1 MKALLPLAL
10 VAVGVAAPQNVTL
23 RPRFVAGTSFVLEV
37 TRATEQSTGKDTP
50 TRKFSV
56 TRTVDVRVV
65 SASREGSVLEWK
77 PRPTLL
83 DYLAMSDPTSAMGLE
98 LLGSVPVTLNLD
110 RDGQL
115 DSIGNEAD
123 LQSRLVA
130 ARDALLKRVFK
141 DMKPEM
147 KPEDKARFEALLAR
161 VLSPANLVTLAT
173 REPQLYVDLNG
184 LEDIGRD
191 GFEAAIEMPNPVGVK
206 PLAGILAIR
215 LESVNAAQAVVQ
227 TTLKYDPATTAGM
240 VTALLGEFAPD
251 VAANNKEAIAEF
263 QKRPFALVDEG
274 RYVFDRKINIMRE
287 VTYVR
292 RAGVEPV
299 YKIERFEMKLVG
311 ELTK

>member
-115 DSIGNEAD
+115 DI
-123 LQSRLVA
+123 
-130 ARDALLKRVFK
+130 
-141 DMKPEM
+141 
-147 KPEDKARFEALLAR
+147 ARFEALLAS